1 MRSFVIPFKLLV
13 VVVVS
18 VVLLSY
24 TICKAVTAEW
34 LVPVKIRIRA
44 GQIIPDLYYDDI
56 CNLLCVCL
64 PTCATYY
71 GVFGAH
77 SFVASA
83 SPAAAY
89 EVYITSSLLSQIDAE
104 FRFDAGKQAERFPM
118 CQEQVRRGG
127 GKASATTGPAAD
139 ACAGRW
145 REQAAPPQQEQ
156 QSGNSGPVGLVKR
169 ITGID
174 LQPCRHLVRVAEPP
188 PERRLASPSKFPLR
202 HNPAQAGRAHRGQPA
217 RQARPNSDRSELG

>member
-89 EVYITSSLLSQIDAE
+89 EVSITSSLLSQIDAE
-104 FRFDAGKQAERFPM
+104 FRRGQAGRAVSHVPRAGAA
-118 CQEQVRRGG
+118 RRRQSIGDDG
-127 GKASATTGPAAD
+127 AATD

-145 REQAAPPQQEQ
+145 RE
-156 QSGNSGPVGLVKR
+156 
-169 ITGID
+169 
-174 LQPCRHLVRVAEPP
+174 
-188 PERRLASPSKFPLR
+188 
-202 HNPAQAGRAHRGQPA
+202 
-217 RQARPNSDRSELG
+217 